1 MSDSKHIIDN
11 SRSALTSAW
20 ADIVDGLNMFPLWG
34 RLGWTDILQ
43 RYRRSILGPLWLTIS
58 MAVMIAAL
66 GFLYASLFKMEID
79 TYLPFLT
86 IGFVLWQMISG
97 ILLDGCT
104 VFIGA
109 EGVIKQVNLPLSLHV
124 YRVLWRNFLT
134 FLHNAVVIFAVIV
147 IFDVP
152 VEWSSLFALAGLAIL
167 ILNGIWVALL
177 LGLLCA
183 RFRDLN
189 PIIGSIVQ
197 LSFFVTPII
206 WNPVLI
212 PDKKFILFFNP
223 FFHFVESV
231 RAPLMG
237 GAVPVETWLVLI
249 GIAVVGWAIVIPTLG
264 VMKRQLVY
272 WL

>member
-1 MSDSKHIIDN
+1 MSAFEHIIDN
-11 SRSALTSAW
+11 SRSLLASAW
-20 ADIVDGLNMFPLWG
+20 GDIVDGLKLYPLWG

-43 RYRRSILGPLWLTIS
+43 RYRRSVLGPLWLTIS
-58 MAVMIAAL
+58 MAVLIASL
-66 GFLYASLFKMEID
+66 GFLYAGLFKMELK
-79 TYLPFLT
+79 TYLPFLS

-109 EGVIKQVNLPLSLHV
+109 EGVIKQINLPLSLHV
-124 YRVLWRNFLT
+124 YRLVWRNFLT
-134 FLHNAVVIFAVIV
+134 FLHNAVVIVAVIV
-147 IFDVP
+147 IFDLP
-152 VEWSSLFALAGLAIL
+152 IGWNSLFVLAGLALL
-167 ILNGIWVALL
+167 IVNGLWVALL
-177 LGLLCA
+177 FGMLCT
-183 RFRDLN
+183 RYRDLN

-206 WNPVLI
+206 WNPALL

-223 FFHFVESV
+223 FFHCVESV

-237 GAVPVETWLVLI
+237 NVVPMETWLVLV
-249 GIAVVGWAIVIPTLG
+249 GIAIVGWAIVIPALG
-264 VMKRQLVY
+264 VMRRQLVY